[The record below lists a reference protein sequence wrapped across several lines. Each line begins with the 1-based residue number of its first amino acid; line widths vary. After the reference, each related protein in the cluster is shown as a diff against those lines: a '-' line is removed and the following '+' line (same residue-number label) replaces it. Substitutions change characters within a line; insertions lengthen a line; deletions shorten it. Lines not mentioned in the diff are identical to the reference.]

1 MIKTI
6 IGDYNSFLDKIFLNM
21 KNAGFEDGE
30 FSQLDHLAYRT
41 QSNERYEELKKE
53 LATFACDF
61 KEVFYNGRN
70 ITIYKLK
77 DPLKYKQWQ
86 IECLELFSPKENNK
100 FEEGLEHAE
109 FVTKDSLDEFMKKH
123 SEIEFNMKGFSKET
137 NRELIVEFENSVVK
151 FHEQNLLE

>member
-77 DPLKYKQWQ
+77 DPLNISNGRLNVLNFFLQ
-86 IECLELFSPKENNK
+86 
-100 FEEGLEHAE
+100 
-109 FVTKDSLDEFMKKH
+109 KKT
-123 SEIEFNMKGFSKET
+123 INLRRDWNM
-137 NRELIVEFENSVVK
+137 
-151 FHEQNLLE
+151 QNLSQKILW